1 MLILVPLIL
10 FVKVS
15 VCPWPVFNKAS
26 GLISLY
32 SVVPGHW
39 SIIQV
44 DTFGLILR
52 SPERVQHW
60 KFMQGEKNM
69 WKCSANSLFS
79 QSQALGVFFFLFF
92 CKFAKWQEDFSGC
105 GKQIVPLAQVE
116 GGWDTDCWVRNMPKV
131 QTWYFHFNFSGLNR
145 MTEAFYRIIVLALYV
160 GRSVFNQVGS
170 LSLAVQYF
178 KRKKWYSR
186 PKCGDRSI
194 FLSTET

>member
-32 SVVPGHW
+32 SVVPGHR
-39 SIIQV
+39 SITQV
-44 DTFGLILR
+44 DTWTNSQI
-52 SPERVQHW
+52 PW
-60 KFMQGEKNM
+60 KSATLKIYARREKHVKM
-69 WKCSANSLFS
+69 FSKLSFFTKPSTWCLFFS
-79 QSQALGVFFFLFF
+79 FFF

-105 GKQIVPLAQVE
+105 WKQIVPLAQVE

-186 PKCGDRSI
+186 PRCGHRSI